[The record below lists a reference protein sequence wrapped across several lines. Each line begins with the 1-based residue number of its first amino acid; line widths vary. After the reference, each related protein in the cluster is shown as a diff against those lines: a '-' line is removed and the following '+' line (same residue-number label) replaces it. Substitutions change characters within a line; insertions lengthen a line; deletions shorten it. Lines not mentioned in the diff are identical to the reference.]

1 MSKVVQKIGA
11 SNAER
16 PSSVLWRMASVPLIG
31 YAIITFL
38 GLVSYDASDV
48 SVLAAPA
55 NEMANNWMGVLG
67 AWNAYFFL
75 LCLGLG
81 ALLVPVFCV
90 AVGIMMMIGKR
101 LGLKPLWMILFS
113 LSACAL
119 LQFANGSFSALLSR
133 ATLNLAPNAGGGIG
147 YLLNDRTLAVWIGNG
162 GTAALHGIV
171 LFVAAIMIIGPMAMM
186 EYFYTL
192 RVRDVQVRRRIE
204 DNLEEGVDPAEV
216 RQHAREEERQR
227 VLAEKTA
234 AKEARLA
241 EREQIKGVR
250 EAEKARKIAE
260 KEARRIAQSEGEEV
274 IFARPPILNRKRPE
288 VEDIA
293 PPPPSRA
300 VSTRYPEPTR
310 KPPVTTSFIPNE
322 VSYKLP
328 TTKLLHPIPL
338 VVEFGNQAE
347 IDENTAII
355 EGTLAEFGI
364 NVRVAGVIS
373 GPVITCYEIKPPP
386 GVRVDKISTYS
397 NDLQMALQARSL
409 RILSPIPGKNVMG
422 IEVPNGNR
430 RTVSLREV
438 AERPEWK
445 AAVQKFALP
454 MLLGMDVSGNPV
466 IADLAK
472 MPHILIAGTTGS
484 GKSVCLNSILAGFM
498 LARTPDDL
506 RLLMVDPKMVEFTP
520 YADLPHLVVPIIT
533 APKKVAAALQWAI
546 IEMKRRLEMF
556 KHAGVRNIASFNGRE
571 QAKQTTFFTEDNQND
586 AVTMPEKLPY
596 IVIVIDEMADLMMS
610 AQAEV
615 EPRVVS
621 LAQLSRAVGIHMI
634 LATQRPSVNVITGL
648 IKANF
653 PARIAFKVSQRVDSQ
668 TILDSKGAEHLIG
681 MGDMLFSNP
690 NGTLTRAQGTWID
703 EDEVTELVSWFKKQG
718 DPIYVD
724 EIKSKLDRMV
734 IKPPKEDF
742 GEEGEENQGEEADE
756 DADAE
761 LLKKALEC
769 IITTRRASTSSIQ
782 RVLRIG
788 YNRAARVMDELERRG
803 CIGPAN
809 GAAPRDI
816 LRTTLNDAEFVDD
829 AEPTDA

>member
-1 MSKVVQKIGA
+1 MSKVAKEIGA

-16 PSSVLWRMASVPLIG
+16 PSSVLWRIASVPLIG

-38 GLVSYDASDV
+38 GLTSYDASDI

-67 AWNAYFFL
+67 AWNAYFFF

-81 ALLVPVFCV
+81 ALLVPLFCV
-90 AVGIMMMIGKR
+90 AVGIMMMVGKR
-101 LGLKPLWMILFS
+101 LGLKPLWMVLFS
-113 LSACAL
+113 LSASAL
-119 LQFANGSFSALLSR
+119 LQFANGSFAPLLSR

-147 YLLNDRTLAVWIGNG
+147 YLLNDRTLSIWIGSG
-162 GTAALHGIV
+162 GTAALHGAV
-171 LFVAAIMIIGPMAMM
+171 LFISTIMIIGPMAMM

-192 RVRDVQVRRRIE
+192 RVRDVQIRRQIE
-204 DNLEEGVDPAEV
+204 DTLEEGDAPAEI
-216 RQHAREEERQR
+216 RKRAREKERLR
-227 VLAEKTA
+227 ILSEKMA

-241 EREQIKGVR
+241 EREQAKGAR

-260 KEARRIAQSEGEEV
+260 KEARRIAQNEGDEV
-274 IFARPPILNRKRPE
+274 IFVRPPAVGQKRTD
-288 VEDIA
+288 VESLTM
-293 PPPPSRA
+293 PPLSRI
-300 VSTRYPEPTR
+300 VSTRTPETTR
-310 KPPVTTSFIPNE
+310 KPPVTSSFVPNE

-338 VVEFGNQAE
+338 IVESGNQTE
-347 IDENTAII
+347 IAENTAII

-364 NVRVAGVIS
+364 NVQVANVIS

-445 AAVQKFALP
+445 AAVQKLALP

-498 LARTPDDL
+498 LSRTPDDV

-556 KHAGVRNIASFNGRE
+556 KHAGVRNIAGFNNRE
-571 QAKQTTFFTEDNQND
+571 QAKQTTFFTEDNQD
-586 AVTMPEKLPY
+586 DEVDIPIKLPY

-615 EPRVVS
+615 EPRIVS

-653 PARIAFKVSQRVDSQ
+653 PARLAFKVSQRVDSQ

-690 NGTLTRAQGTWID
+690 NGTLTRAQGTWI
-703 EDEVTELVSWFKKQG
+703 EENEVTELVAWFKKQG

-724 EIKSKLDRMV
+724 EIKNKLDRMI

-742 GEEGEENQGEEADE
+742 GEEGEENQEEDSEE

-761 LLKKALEC
+761 LLVKALEC

-829 AEPTDA
+829 AETPNA